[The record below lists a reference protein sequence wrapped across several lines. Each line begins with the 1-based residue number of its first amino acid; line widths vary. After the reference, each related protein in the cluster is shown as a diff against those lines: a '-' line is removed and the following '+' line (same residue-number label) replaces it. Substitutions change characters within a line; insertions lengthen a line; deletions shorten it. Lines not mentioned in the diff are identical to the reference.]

1 VGDWTVTVRGANEFE
16 AVMKRAGDRAIPS
29 ISQALFAE
37 LTLVML
43 ESQHLGYGGAASIYA
58 PIVHNMPRI
67 MHPTKPGT
75 KSHFLSDPLKAAL
88 PNMESRLAER
98 IERLTS

>member
-1 VGDWTVTVRGANEFE
+1 VGDWTVTVRGANEFVGKTGNLK
-16 AVMKRAGDRAIPS
+16 ASGTVQPP
-29 ISQALFAE
+29 Q
-37 LTLVML
+37 LTYTGVKIV
-43 ESQHLGYGGAASIYA
+43 LGYGGAASIYA